1 VVDNE
6 TGTLSSIDAAVPQQ
20 PEVAS
25 LVAATTIDATRMWRI
40 TSDYLLA
47 FFAQH
52 LDGVPAPLLSG
63 PSPAYP
69 EVRFGAP

>member
-1 VVDNE
+1 MSFMDVPFLP
-6 TGTLSSIDAAVPQQ
+6 TIDASPVKPM
-20 PEVAS
+20 
-25 LVAATTIDATRMWRI
+25 LAATTIDAARMWRI